1 MRPHALAL
9 FAALAFGCPPSSAPY
24 ASPDAAPD
32 VPPLPPPKIVDA
44 GALPD
49 ASNDESMPPSQAD
62 EMTLRMK
69 HLLEAVAHDNPDLGT
84 DVLFPRD
91 AYMAAKDSAD
101 PTKAWEKK
109 VQTAFKRGVHS
120 FHKRTKGA
128 EKAQF
133 VSFELGHSV
142 TQITP
147 KRRDWK
153 RALWRVKHSRIT
165 FTIDGKTQGLEIGEM
180 TSWRGNWYVTKLR

>member
-1 MRPHALAL
+1 MRTLAIALV
-9 FAALAFGCPPSSAPY
+9 AALAIACPPSTGVPASD
-24 ASPDAAPD
+24 ASPDA
-32 VPPLPPPKIVDA
+32 PPAASAKIVDA
-44 GALPD
+44 APSPD
-49 ASNDESMPPSQAD
+49 ASSDESLPPSQAD
-62 EMTLRMK
+62 EMTMRMK

-91 AYMAAKDSAD
+91 AYIAAKDSAD
-101 PTKAWEKK
+101 PAKAWEKK
-109 VQTAFKRGVHS
+109 VQSAFKKSVHL
-120 FHKRTKGA
+120 FHKRTKDA

-153 RALWRVKHSRIT
+153 RALWRVRSSRLT
-165 FTIDGKTQGLEIGEM
+165 FTIDGKTQRFEIGEM